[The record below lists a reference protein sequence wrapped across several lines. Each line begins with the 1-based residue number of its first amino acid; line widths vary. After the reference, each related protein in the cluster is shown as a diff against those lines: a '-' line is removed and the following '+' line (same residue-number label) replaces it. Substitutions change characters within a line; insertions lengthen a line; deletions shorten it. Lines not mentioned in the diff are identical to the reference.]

1 GVTVKTGRF
10 SGVWPSNEAFFKQV
24 RSAGGLVGISIDPLT
39 AHECGNSRYMAIAW
53 LDACLS
59 ARLPEVSGKTLR
71 PMPSDS
77 SWLAPLLGKKAVPL
91 EKFKGDPLQAVWLPD
106 TKTAKTWM
114 HFVRDT
120 NIPDH
125 SPPPSPGNIKQSGN
139 EITWEAEAD
148 FESGIAHFIIKRN
161 GKVIAQVPE
170 DPGNKFGRALFQ
182 GLQYS
187 DTPLLPL
194 QKMMFR
200 DQSAE
205 LGKKYRYQVIS
216 VNTVGLQSH

>member
-1 GVTVKTGRF
+1 
-10 SGVWPSNEAFFKQV
+10 
-24 RSAGGLVGISIDPLT
+24 
-39 AHECGNSRYMAIAW
+39 M
-53 LDACLS
+53 
-59 ARLPEVSGKTLR
+59 
-71 PMPSDS
+71 
-77 SWLAPLLGKKAVPL
+77 
-91 EKFKGDPLQAVWLPD
+91 
-106 TKTAKTWM
+106 
-114 HFVRDT
+114 
-120 NIPDH
+120 
-125 SPPPSPGNIKQSGN
+125 
-139 EITWEAEAD
+139 TWEAEAD